1 MARTTFSGPVASEN
15 GFISVAST
23 SGNTLTIE
31 APAALSADTTL
42 TFPDGAGTAGQQ
54 LTTDGTGILTW
65 SAASGSGD
73 VVGPSS
79 STDNAIT
86 RYDSTTGKLLQNSL
100 VTVSDAGAIVAPQ
113 AGSVIPFYFDDQAA
127 FPSASTY
134 HGAVAHSHADG
145 AMYYAHGG
153 AWNLLYSPSTLNLS
167 SPPTIGN
174 TAPNTGGFT
183 TLAAT
188 SVGVT
193 NTSATTALFEPVV
206 VSSTLTGAGVTGGRA
221 KFATTIDAAAGSFS
235 NALKADVTYG
245 ASGSTTGLGS
255 AFVAEMTLS
264 AGTTAGTYAPIEIE
278 LNAATGDS
286 TGTLTSLIH
295 ASVNGTGAD
304 SVVNANGV
312 LVNLVGM
319 TAGSA
324 GDTDMVTAPGGNFV
338 ANDLLTGI
346 GIKVKVGASF
356 FYIPL
361 VAAADYQDD

>member
-1 MARTTFSGPVASEN
+1 MARTTFSGPVASQN
-15 GFISVAST
+15 GFITIAST
-23 SGNTLTIE
+23 SNKLLTIQ
-31 APAALSADTTL
+31 APAGLSADTVL
-42 TFPDGAGTAGQQ
+42 TFPNGAGSNGQQ
-54 LTTDGTGILTW
+54 LTTDGTGVLTW
-65 SAASGSGD
+65 AASGGID
-73 VVGPSS
+73 L
-79 STDNAIT
+79 A
-86 RYDSTTGKLLQNSL
+86 
-100 VTVSDAGAIVAPQ
+100 
-113 AGSVIPFYFDDQAA
+113 
-127 FPSASTY
+127 
-134 HGAVAHSHADG
+134 
-145 AMYYAHGG
+145 
-153 AWNLLYSPSTLNLS
+153 
-167 SPPTIGN
+167 SPPAIGN

-183 TLAAT
+183 TLTAT

-193 NTSATTALFEPVV
+193 NTSASTSLFEPVV

-221 KFATTIDAAAGSFS
+221 KFATTINAAAGGFS

-264 AGTTAGTYAPIEIE
+264 AGTSAGTYAPVEIE

-304 SVVNANGV
+304 SVVNANAV

-324 GDTDMVTAPGGNFV
+324 GDTDMVTAPGGNF
-338 ANDLLTGI
+338 AATDLTSGI

-361 VAAADYQDD
+361 VAAADYQDN

>member
-1 MARTTFSGPVASEN
+1 MALTTFSGPVKSDN
-15 GFISVAST
+15 GFIGAFTSTEIVLQSNNSNTITLDAPNGLAASYSFILPGNDGDNGQMLT
-23 SGNTLTIE
+23 TNGSGVTTWTTPFN
-31 APAALSADTTL
+31 PAVPGAIGSGTAA
-42 TFPDGAGTAGQQ
+42 AGT
-54 LTTDGTGILTW
+54 
-65 SAASGSGD
+65 
-73 VVGPSS
+73 
-79 STDNAIT
+79 
-86 RYDSTTGKLLQNSL
+86 
-100 VTVSDAGAIVAPQ
+100 
-113 AGSVIPFYFDDQAA
+113 
-127 FPSASTY
+127 
-134 HGAVAHSHADG
+134 
-145 AMYYAHGG
+145 
-153 AWNLLYSPSTLNLS
+153 
-167 SPPTIGN
+167 
-174 TAPNTGGFT
+174 FT

-193 NTSATTALFEPVV
+193 NTSASTSLFEPVV

-221 KFATTIDAAAGSFS
+221 KFATTINAAAGGFS

-264 AGTTAGTYAPIEIE
+264 AGTSAGTYAPVEIE

-304 SVVNANGV
+304 SVVNANAV

-324 GDTDMVTAPGGNFV
+324 GDTDMVTAPGGNF
-338 ANDLLTGI
+338 AATDLTSGI

-361 VAAADYQDD
+361 VAAADYQDN

>member
-1 MARTTFSGPVASEN
+1 MARTTFSGPVASDN

-23 SGNTLTIE
+23 SGNLLTIQ

-42 TFPDGAGTAGQQ
+42 TFPNGAGSNGQQ

-65 SAASGSGD
+65 AASGGID
-73 VVGPSS
+73 
-79 STDNAIT
+79 
-86 RYDSTTGKLLQNSL
+86 
-100 VTVSDAGAIVAPQ
+100 
-113 AGSVIPFYFDDQAA
+113 
-127 FPSASTY
+127 
-134 HGAVAHSHADG
+134 
-145 AMYYAHGG
+145 
-153 AWNLLYSPSTLNLS
+153 LS
-167 SPPTIGN
+167 SPPEIGDV
-174 TAPNTGGFT
+174 TPNTGGFT
-183 TLAAT
+183 ALTAT

-193 NTSATTALFEPVV
+193 NTSASTSLFEPVV

-221 KFATTIDAAAGSFS
+221 KFATTINAAAGGFS

-264 AGTTAGTYAPIEIE
+264 AGTSAGTYAPVEIE

-304 SVVNANGV
+304 SVVNANAV

-324 GDTDMVTAPGGNFV
+324 GDTDMVTAPGGNF
-338 ANDLLTGI
+338 AATDLTSGI

-361 VAAADYQDD
+361 VAAADYQDN

>member
-1 MARTTFSGPVASEN
+1 MALTTFSGPVKSDN
-15 GFISVAST
+15 GFIGAFTSTEIVLQSDNANTITLDAPNGLAASYT
-23 SGNTLTIE
+23 LILPGNDGDNGQMLTTNGSGVTTWTTPFN
-31 APAALSADTTL
+31 PAVPGAIGSGTAA
-42 TFPDGAGTAGQQ
+42 AGT
-54 LTTDGTGILTW
+54 
-65 SAASGSGD
+65 
-73 VVGPSS
+73 
-79 STDNAIT
+79 
-86 RYDSTTGKLLQNSL
+86 
-100 VTVSDAGAIVAPQ
+100 
-113 AGSVIPFYFDDQAA
+113 
-127 FPSASTY
+127 
-134 HGAVAHSHADG
+134 
-145 AMYYAHGG
+145 
-153 AWNLLYSPSTLNLS
+153 
-167 SPPTIGN
+167 
-174 TAPNTGGFT
+174 FT

-193 NTSATTALFEPVV
+193 NTSASTSLFEPVV

-221 KFATTIDAAAGSFS
+221 KFATTINAAAGGFS

-264 AGTTAGTYAPIEIE
+264 AGTSAGTYAPVEIE

-304 SVVNANGV
+304 SVVNANAV

-324 GDTDMVTAPGGNFV
+324 GDTDMVTAPGGNF
-338 ANDLLTGI
+338 AATDLTSGI

-361 VAAADYQDD
+361 VAAADYQDN